1 MKEISPEELY
11 SLYKD
16 TLYKCQS
23 KIFNYADDIVETMVF
38 EDFVIGATSFL
49 HDDSLNTLINNHL
62 IGKKQY
68 DLSREIRALFFEIE
82 DHGEL
87 TMDCLR
93 GQSEKWKHLTS
104 LVDEAVAG
112 VKNEVVLLD
121 CELEYIRDRIEELS
135 SVDLQEKMWLNQN
148 NDTGRISSYSELM
161 CSLYDDCFL
170 EIVLKKAMEKY
181 GHSNN
186 ALNGLYKLS
195 SLLNNYEEPYTN
207 GHIDDELIIK
217 DSNWQMIV
225 KQAQRVL
232 AHWNQIQPMLS
243 QL

>member
-23 KIFNYADDIVETMVF
+23 KMFNYADDIVETMVF

-62 IGKKQY
+62 IDKKQY

-82 DHGEL
+82 DCGEL

-121 CELEYIRDRIEELS
+121 CELEYIHDRIEELS
-135 SVDLQEKMWLNQN
+135 SVDLQKKMWLNQN
-148 NDTGRISSYSELM
+148 NDTGCISSYAELM
-161 CSLYDDCFL
+161 CSLYDDCLL
-170 EIVLKKAMEKY
+170 ELVLKKAMEKY

-186 ALNGLYKLS
+186 ALNELYKLD
-195 SLLNNYEEPYTN
+195 SLLNDYEEPYRN
-207 GHIDDELIIK
+207 GYIDDELIIK
-217 DSNWQMIV
+217 DSNWQVIV
-225 KQAQRVL
+225 RQAQRVL
-232 AHWNQIQPMLS
+232 ANWNQIQPMLS

>member
-62 IGKKQY
+62 IDKKQY

-82 DHGEL
+82 DCGEL

-121 CELEYIRDRIEELS
+121 CELEYIHDRIEELS

-148 NDTGRISSYSELM
+148 NDTGRISSYAELM

-170 EIVLKKAMEKY
+170 ELVLKKAIMDM
-181 GHSNN
+181 
-186 ALNGLYKLS
+186 LM
-195 SLLNNYEEPYTN
+195 TN
-207 GHIDDELIIK
+207 
-217 DSNWQMIV
+217 
-225 KQAQRVL
+225 
-232 AHWNQIQPMLS
+232 
-243 QL
+243 

>member
-1 MKEISPEELY
+1 MEVISPEELY

-62 IGKKQY
+62 IDKKQY

-82 DHGEL
+82 DCGEL

-121 CELEYIRDRIEELS
+121 CELEYIHDRIEELS
-135 SVDLQEKMWLNQN
+135 SVDLQKKMWLNQN
-148 NDTGRISSYSELM
+148 NDTGRISSYAELM

-170 EIVLKKAMEKY
+170 ELVLKKAMEKY

-186 ALNGLYKLS
+186 ALNELYKLD
-195 SLLNNYEEPYTN
+195 SLLNDYEEPYRN
-207 GHIDDELIIK
+207 GYIDDELIIK
-217 DSNWQMIV
+217 DSNWQVIV

-232 AHWNQIQPMLS
+232 ANWNQIQPMLS